1 MFYNRTLC
9 LQSGLHVREL
19 FTKIIAMDKSAKA
32 MFNENTLGLYFDEA
46 SKTINKTGEGA
57 KLTSEYFMSL
67 AEKDM
72 PKALELLS
80 KLYSSGTIT
89 TQTLKKINNI
99 VLHSGNTMSKVA

>member
-1 MFYNRTLC
+1 
-9 LQSGLHVREL
+9 
-19 FTKIIAMDKSAKA
+19 
-32 MFNENTLGLYFDEA
+32 
-46 SKTINKTGEGA
+46 
-57 KLTSEYFMSL
+57 MSL

>member
-1 MFYNRTLC
+1 
-9 LQSGLHVREL
+9 
-19 FTKIIAMDKSAKA
+19 MDKSAKA
-32 MFNENTLGLYFDEA
+32 MFDENTLGLYFDEA

-67 AEKDM
+67 ADKDM

>member
-1 MFYNRTLC
+1 
-9 LQSGLHVREL
+9 
-19 FTKIIAMDKSAKA
+19 MDKSAKA
-32 MFNENTLGLYFDEA
+32 MFDENTLGLYFDEA

-89 TQTLKKINNI
+89 TQTLKKMMTERGMR
-99 VLHSGNTMSKVA
+99 VLAFFKPHSNREMLNKVC